1 MSRID
6 FHKTWL
12 GHIKE
17 SLGASY
23 VAYENEKDKFFLNVR
38 TKNKEGEQK
47 EIKYSIEGTP
57 NDVTNEDYENLL
69 RQLMTYAKV

>member
-12 GHIKE
+12 GHIKK

-23 VAYENEKDKFFLNVR
+23 VAYEKDKDTFFLNVR
-38 TKNKEGEQK
+38 TKNREGEQK
-47 EIKYSIEGTP
+47 EIKYSIQGTP